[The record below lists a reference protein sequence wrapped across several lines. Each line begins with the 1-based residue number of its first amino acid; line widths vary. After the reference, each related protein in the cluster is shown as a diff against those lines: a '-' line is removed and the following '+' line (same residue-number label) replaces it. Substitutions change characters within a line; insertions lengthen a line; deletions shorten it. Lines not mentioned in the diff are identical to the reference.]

1 MYANNLLIKRK
12 TIGAHS
18 PNHIHLNI
26 KTYIS
31 SSNDTHVNFITILD
45 YVGRYLTP
53 AFPISL
59 PALPSSRR
67 QQQAVPPPAL
77 LPISRP
83 RYFIRL
89 PPPQQIRRL
98 LLKIHRPASP
108 LLPHLPLLPFLPPPL
123 PIPFRMPMVP
133 VELQANRLPHF
144 LPRGAPSPSRCP
156 DPNLSVVLHPS
167 LPARPRFFYCDLID
181 AFSARRLKLSAL
193 RTYAMLKEIPFSGRR
208 PYDTMVRGLCLMG
221 MPADAEKFLHEM
233 RLSGFTPSPF
243 EFRLLF
249 EAYGRSAE
257 FGDMIRVLEL
267 MQENGIS
274 LDTICANIVLSCYG
288 DAGEFS
294 EMVSWIHKMRESD
307 IEFSIRT
314 HNSFLNSSPTL
325 ITLTNDVR
333 FLPLS
338 IDALV
343 RQMEDESGY
352 LDEPLLL
359 GELTKLPL
367 LDAIVE
373 WSDSEVKLDLQ
384 GLHVTTACVI
394 LLQWMEAMGSRLARG
409 MKEPLEF
416 SIICGS
422 GKHSRMRGEFP
433 VKKLISVMMFQL
445 KSPLKIDRK
454 NIGKFVAKG
463 KPVRDWLCQGVF

>member
-1 MYANNLLIKRK
+1 ML
-12 TIGAHS
+12 S
-18 PNHIHLNI
+18 
-26 KTYIS
+26 
-31 SSNDTHVNFITILD
+31 V
-45 YVGRYLTP
+45 
-53 AFPISL
+53 ISL
-59 PALPSSRR
+59 PPSQSPSLRCP
-67 QQQAVPPPAL
+67 VPAC
-77 LPISRP
+77 SSK
-83 RYFIRL
+83 
-89 PPPQQIRRL
+89 QSHRL
-98 LLKIHRPASP
+98 LSSLSAAPDTSSASRLLRKFVASSSKSTALQALSFLISHSSPFSLHLYQSLSECPWFQWNSKLTASLISFLEEHHRPLDALTLISQSSSILRSP
-108 LLPHLPLLPFLPPPL
+108 RDL
-123 PIPFRMPMVP
+123 V
-133 VELQANRLPHF
+133 
-144 LPRGAPSPSRCP
+144 
-156 DPNLSVVLHPS
+156 
-167 LPARPRFFYCDLID
+167 FFYCDLID
-181 AFSARRLKLSAL
+181 AFSDRRLKFSAL

-208 PYDTMVRGLCLMG
+208 PYETMVRGLCLMG

-249 EAYGRSAE
+249 QAYGRSAA
-257 FGDMIRVLEL
+257 FGDMTRVLEL

-288 DAGEFS
+288 DAGKFS

-314 HNSFLNSSPTL
+314 YNSVLNSSPTL

-338 IDALV
+338 IDALL
-343 RQMEDESGY
+343 RKMEDESGY

-373 WSDSEVKLDLQ
+373 WSDSEVKLDLH
-384 GLHVTTACVI
+384 GLHVTTAYVI
-394 LLQWMEAMGSRLARG
+394 LLQWMEVVGSRLARG
-409 MKEPLEF
+409 MKAPLEF

-422 GKHSRMRGEFP
+422 GKHSRMRGESP
-433 VKKLISVMMFQL
+433 VKKLVSVMMFQL

-463 KPVRDWLCQGVF
+463 KPVRDWLCRGVF